1 MVGHQFR
8 NSGKPALMPCFFK
21 KNVHDPAEDPEQEKS
36 WAKRQRLSGNHIAGF
51 RVASSFLRHVP
62 KTGVHNPLH
71 SLGSM
76 TVRRRFLIAPSF
88 ARLIQRERGG
98 LRYVEGFFP
107 EQRDRSSWVRLE
119 EDRGLLILKTL
130 GPDGAVE
137 DQTEIPV
144 GHAHALLDVSAGMV
158 DYTRTALP
166 ISEGQALVDE
176 IIRPRVLHLV
186 TIEFDADEVARSFRP
201 LEWFGPEVT
210 ADPRYTHQYIA
221 LRGLAEAPEV
231 PLSDAALNSL
241 IDTLEGRFPAQ
252 ARMASTRPRAKQVPV
267 TRAKAQTSGE
277 TVKVNLDEI
286 EQAMVREIEKTLPKD
301 KPG

>member
-1 MVGHQFR
+1 
-8 NSGKPALMPCFFK
+8 
-21 KNVHDPAEDPEQEKS
+21 
-36 WAKRQRLSGNHIAGF
+36 
-51 RVASSFLRHVP
+51 
-62 KTGVHNPLH
+62 
-71 SLGSM
+71 M
-76 TVRRRFLIAPSF
+76 TVRRRFLLTPSF
-88 ARLIQRERGG
+88 ARLIRRERGG
-98 LRYVEGFFP
+98 LRHVEGFFP

-119 EDRGLLILKTL
+119 EDKGLLILKTA
-130 GPDGAVE
+130 GPHGEVE

-144 GHAHALLDVSAGMV
+144 AHAHALLDVCAGEV

-166 ISEGQALVDE
+166 IGEGHALVDE

-186 TIEFDADEVARSFRP
+186 TVEFASEGEARGFRP

-210 ADPRYTHQYIA
+210 ADPRYTNQSIA
-221 LRGLAEAPEV
+221 LRGLDEAPEI

-252 ARMASTRPRAKQVPV
+252 ARMAITRPKAKQVPV

-286 EQAMVREIEKTLPKD
+286 EQAMMREMEKTLQKG
-301 KPG
+301 KPE